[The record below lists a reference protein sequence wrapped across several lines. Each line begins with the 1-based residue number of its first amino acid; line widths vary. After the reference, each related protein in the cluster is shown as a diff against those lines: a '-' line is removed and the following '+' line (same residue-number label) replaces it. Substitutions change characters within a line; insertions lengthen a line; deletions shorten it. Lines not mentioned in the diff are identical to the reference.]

1 MPTHEYKS
9 HLQSDASERCCLQD
23 KNLIKVTVV
32 SKILVFSDH
41 FRHLNS
47 ASEQLPGIKLTV
59 GVRVSPSP
67 VSRVAISHADALPT
81 PSMSMT
87 SLLRCL

>member
-23 KNLIKVTVV
+23 KNLIKIVV

-41 FRHLNS
+41 FCHLNS
-47 ASEQLPGIKLTV
+47 ASEQLAGIKLTV
-59 GVRVSPSP
+59 GVRP
-67 VSRVAISHADALPT
+67 VNHLGNR
-81 PSMSMT
+81 MSII
-87 SLLRCL
+87 